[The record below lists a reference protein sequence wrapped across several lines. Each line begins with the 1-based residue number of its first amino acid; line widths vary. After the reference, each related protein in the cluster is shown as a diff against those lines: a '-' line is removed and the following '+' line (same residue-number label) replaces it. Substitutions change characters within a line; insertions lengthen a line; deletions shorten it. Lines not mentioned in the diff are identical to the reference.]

1 MASPPG
7 PLLLDSVESNSSW
20 ILALSAARNGGV
32 VHGGWNTIS
41 PQVEQR
47 RFSNGDV
54 YTEEEFMAVHGF
66 ATYYPLWEQGSPIT
80 DRPTAWQEALSDF
93 GLVSLKT
100 VCQPIPSRD
109 KARELIVD
117 LLSKHLA
124 YGNTLMTEATAGEW
138 ADNFLAPVLPDNAL
152 FTGTA
157 DTATINKGV
166 VFVLE
171 DSVGCLWVGDE
182 D

>member
-54 YTEEEFMAVHGF
+54 YTEEEFMAVLDDILIALQTNGIGQR
-66 ATYYPLWEQGSPIT
+66 EQEELLLANYNL
-80 DRPTAWQEALSDF
+80 R
-93 GLVSLKT
+93 
-100 VCQPIPSRD
+100 RD
-109 KARELIVD
+109 IVR
-117 LLSKHLA
+117 
-124 YGNTLMTEATAGEW
+124 
-138 ADNFLAPVLPDNAL
+138 V
-152 FTGTA
+152 
-157 DTATINKGV
+157 
-166 VFVLE
+166 
-171 DSVGCLWVGDE
+171 
-182 D
+182 